1 MATVR
6 DLVGS
11 VANGDLNTANDEFAA
26 VMAAKTDDAWAA
38 AKQDVARTAF
48 DTPVEEP
55 EAEEET
61 ISVEEPET
69 EEE

>member
-1 MATVR
+1 MATTK
-6 DLVGS
+6 DLIGS
-11 VANGDLNTANDEFAA
+11 VAKGDLNTANDVFAD

-38 AKQDVARTAF
+38 AKNDVARTAF

-55 EAEEET
+55 EAEET